1 VLDIFEPLTDD
12 SFSLSSTNLLFVCD
26 SIIDEVKRFNFFQ
39 LHGFTCGID
48 DLLLLQKADKLRSD
62 ILSGSEKCSEEVH
75 LKFTGAGEDLKGLW
89 KLECYSRK

>member
-1 VLDIFEPLTDD
+1 MLDIFEPLTDD
-12 SFSLSSTNLLFVCD
+12 SFSLSSTNLLLVCN
-26 SIIDEVKRFNFFQ
+26 IVIDEVKRCNFFQ

-89 KLECYSRK
+89 NVIA